1 MTCLVVKNLVDACD
15 CGVKSP
21 GTIGKLYWAPLCDFT
36 TFGDIDSAE
45 TNIDDLGIVDTAHT
59 FAGTKGFAEI
69 SLEDNQ
75 NKLMIEKTGEG
86 GFGNF
91 KTTFEGLAGGYNP
104 KIRGFLNQAG
114 YSKGIGIAVL
124 SNGKRIQIGSE
135 DHPAYMKSNFDTL
148 TSEATEAWGFKITLA
163 ATTPMM
169 YEYKDGLA
177 ITLISA

>member
-1 MTCLVVKNLVDACD
+1 MSCLTIKNLIDACE
-15 CGVKSP
+15 CAGKSP
-21 GTIGKLYWAPLCDFT
+21 GVVSKLYWASLCDFT
-36 TFGDIDSAE
+36 TIGDVDPAE
-45 TNIDDLGIVDTAHT
+45 TNIDDLGIVDSAHT
-59 FAGTKGFAEI
+59 FTGTKGFAEI

-114 YSKGIGIAVL
+114 YSKGIAIAVL

-135 DHPAYMKSNFDTL
+135 AHPASMKANFDSL
-148 TSEATEAWGFKITLA
+148 TSEASEAWGFKITLA

-169 YEYKDGLA
+169 YEYKDALA